1 MQEYTLPEL
10 TQQVL
15 DLATARGER
24 LVTAESC
31 TGGMIAATLTTPAGS
46 SSAFWGGF
54 VVYANSMKQ
63 QLLGIGEDL
72 LATYGAVS
80 PEVAAA
86 MAKGA
91 VANST
96 GTLAVSVSGIAGPG
110 GGSAEKPVG
119 LVEFAT
125 FMASDSAPK
134 TDTQIFKGDR
144 DAVRAQATAHG
155 LWLLLQRLEA

>member
-10 TQQVL
+10 TQHVL

-63 QLLGIGEDL
+63 QLLGVSEDL
-72 LATYGAVS
+72 LNTHGAVS

-91 VANST
+91 VENST
-96 GTLAVSVSGIAGPG
+96 ATLAISVSGIAGPG
-110 GGSAEKPVG
+110 GGSATKPVG

-125 FMASDSAPK
+125 FLKGDDSAQ
-134 TDTQIFKGDR
+134 TDTQIFKGNR
-144 DAVRAQATAHG
+144 DAVRAQAAAHG